1 MLESQELLT
10 KPEIP
15 VPEEKTVSSM
25 TFCKKEDLLLH
36 QTQSTPLIDY

>member
-15 VPEEKTVSSM
+15 APEEKMVNSM
-25 TFCKKEDLLLH
+25 TFCRKEDLLLH
-36 QTQSTPLIDY
+36 QTQLTPLIDY